1 MLAWLLE
8 NLIKVGCLTVID
20 ANGKKREYRGSGGPE
35 VTIRLH
41 KRSLNWT
48 LPLNPE
54 LRLGEA
60 YMDGTL
66 TVENGSIYDLLDLV
80 GRNYANL
87 QQSPF
92 HRIGELCRLICRPIH
107 QFNPPWRSRANV
119 AHHYDLSGELY
130 DLFLDQD
137 RQYSCA
143 YFNDPRDDLDTAQ
156 ENKKKHIAAKLLLE
170 PNHRVLDIGCGWG
183 GMALSLAR
191 HADVRVTGVTL
202 STEQLETARDRA
214 EKAQLAQKVEFA
226 LRDYRHQEG
235 RFDRIVSVGM
245 FEHVG
250 VTFYR
255 TFFSKVRDLL
265 TDDGVAVL
273 HTIGRSDGP
282 GATSSWIRKYIFPG
296 GYIPALSEVVSAVEK
311 SGLVMTDIEILRL
324 HYAETLRHWR
334 KRFLKQWDRA
344 AKIYD
349 DRFCRM
355 WEFYLAGSEIA
366 FRYMGLVVFQVQMGR
381 RQEAVPLTRD
391 YITETDERLRNGRQA
406 A

>member
-20 ANGKKREYRGSGGPE
+20 ANGKKREYRGSPGPE

-87 QQSPF
+87 ERSRF
-92 HRIGELCRLICRPIH
+92 HRIAEWCRLICRPIH

-119 AHHYDLSGELY
+119 AHHYDLSGQLY
-130 DLFLDQD
+130 DLFLDKD

-143 YFNDPRDDLDTAQ
+143 YFNDSRDDLDTAQ
-156 ENKKKHIAAKLLLE
+156 VNKKKHIAAKLLLE
-170 PNHRVLDIGCGWG
+170 PGQRVLDIGCGWG
-183 GMALSLAR
+183 GMALSLAQ
-191 HADVRVTGVTL
+191 HADVHVTGVTL
-202 STEQLETARDRA
+202 STEQFEMATDRA
-214 EKAQLAQKVEFA
+214 EKAQLSKKIDFA
-226 LRDYRHQEG
+226 LRDYRYQEG

-250 VTFYR
+250 VAFYR
-255 TFFSKVRDLL
+255 TFFNKVRDLL
-265 TDDGVAVL
+265 TDDGVALV
-273 HTIGRSDGP
+273 HTIGRTDGP

-296 GYIPALSEVVSAVEK
+296 GYIPALSEVVSTVEK

-324 HYAETLRHWR
+324 HYADTLRHWR
-334 KRFLKQWDRA
+334 KRFLKQWDKA

-366 FRYMGLVVFQVQMGR
+366 FRYMGLVVFQVQMAR
-381 RQEAVPLTRD
+381 RQDAVPLIRD